1 MQLEITPGLITSLS
15 ALVVALDHNL
25 VGGAY
30 LVALAILVMLGLTYK
45 RK

>member
-15 ALVVALDHNL
+15 ALVVALDHNP

-30 LVALAILVMLGLTYK
+30 LVALAIFVILGLTYK